1 MAKINPDNFFE
12 TINPIGEMAE
22 AAMAQ
27 SDVTFRLV
35 EQNSKLI
42 QGLQSSFLETQ
53 TSISEITNYIVV
65 QQKQKTKSLDK
76 LSDDLVA
83 QEDKLQKGKR
93 DKQGK
98 AKFKKDDKK
107 TDPKTLM
114 QGLGKAGEVAKDLM
128 GTLTTQPMGAL
139 AMLGITKLVS
149 MSSDASKG
157 VASGSDK
164 KEYRDGGYVE
174 ETKNAKVHEGEFV
187 LTKNATEILDSK
199 FLDGLNKASDTSP
212 PKIETIKSTV
222 LEMLEGYEDVK
233 FDAYD
238 DGTGV
243 MTIGFGATQI
253 RDKETGLMRDV
264 KKGDTIT
271 RSEAYD
277 MKDRDYRIHF
287 NRVKTELESV
297 GVNVNDLPDNV
308 LAPLVSVAFQYG
320 SLSGA
325 HKGTSSM
332 WDTDGDGIKDTSFP
346 KSLAVM
352 VAEGYK
358 TNDYSDIAN
367 LFKYNLSQD
376 YKGKNVEKGHM
387 ERMLSQSNIITTGSG
402 TGYYGLDDLNIKP
415 ADIKPSDGLG
425 QTDLSLPD
433 DVAGVEIL
441 PPISQMLPP
450 PQEENSPIIPFTS
463 SNIESEPVGN
473 TVSPVNFI
481 DVISNPYLSIA

>member
-27 SDVTFRLV
+27 SDVTFRLA

-42 QGLQSSFLETQ
+42 EGLQSSFLETQ

-149 MSSDASKG
+149 MSSDSDK
-157 VASGSDK
+157 SDK

-174 ETKNAKVHEGEFV
+174 ETTNARVHEGEFV

-253 RDKETGLMRDV
+253 LDKETGLMRAV
-264 KKGDTIT
+264 KSGDKIT

-277 MKDRDYRIHF
+277 MKDRDYRI
-287 NRVKTELESV
+287 
-297 GVNVNDLPDNV
+297 
-308 LAPLVSVAFQYG
+308 
-320 SLSGA
+320 
-325 HKGTSSM
+325 
-332 WDTDGDGIKDTSFP
+332 
-346 KSLAVM
+346 
-352 VAEGYK
+352 
-358 TNDYSDIAN
+358 
-367 LFKYNLSQD
+367 
-376 YKGKNVEKGHM
+376 
-387 ERMLSQSNIITTGSG
+387 
-402 TGYYGLDDLNIKP
+402 
-415 ADIKPSDGLG
+415 
-425 QTDLSLPD
+425 
-433 DVAGVEIL
+433 
-441 PPISQMLPP
+441 
-450 PQEENSPIIPFTS
+450 
-463 SNIESEPVGN
+463 
-473 TVSPVNFI
+473 
-481 DVISNPYLSIA
+481 